1 MAFDPS
7 SSRMMRGAAALALA
21 ATCTLAQAQ
30 LKADEWRFAAAVYGY
45 FPSLKSDTQFP
56 SGRGG
61 PTIDVS
67 GDTLVS
73 NLKMAFMGSF
83 AAQKGVWGVWTDVFY
98 SDVGGDKTGL
108 TDFRIGGQPTAVPA
122 SLSLDAKTTIW
133 TLAGTYTFADAPSY
147 TANVLVGTRML
158 SVDQTLDWQFLAPS
172 PNGLIAPA
180 GRSEVSKTNWDA
192 IVGVNGRYRM
202 GDALQWVVPYY
213 VDIGAGN
220 SKFTWQAML
229 GLGYDFKW
237 GEVGVAWRYIDY
249 DFKSGNAIQTMS
261 FNGPMLGARFTW

>member
-1 MAFDPS
+1 MACNPS
-7 SSRMMRGAAALALA
+7 STRLARGVTALALA
-21 ATCTLAQAQ
+21 ATCTVAQAQ

-45 FPSLKSDTQFP
+45 FPSLKADTQFP

-67 GDTLVS
+67 GDKLVD

-83 AAQKGVWGVWTDVFY
+83 AAQKGVWGVYTDVFY
-98 SDVGGDKTGL
+98 SDVGNDKRGF
-108 TDFRIGGQPTAVPA
+108 TDFRIGGQPVTVPA
-122 SLSLDAKTTIW
+122 YLSLNAKTTIW
-133 TLAGTYTFADAPSY
+133 TLAGSYTFADAPSY
-147 TANVLVGTRML
+147 TANLLAGTRML
-158 SVDQTLDWQFLAPS
+158 KVDQTLDWQFLAPS
-172 PNGLIAPA
+172 PHGLVAPA
-180 GRSEVSKTNWDA
+180 GRSDVSATNWDA

-202 GDALQWVVPYY
+202 GDTLQWVVPYY

-249 DFKSGNAIQTMS
+249 DFKSGNALQTMS
-261 FNGPMLGARFTW
+261 FNGPMVGARFTW

>member
-1 MAFDPS
+1 MAQDQYS
-7 SSRMMRGAAALALA
+7 IRLMQGAAALALA

-30 LKADEWRFAAAVYGY
+30 LKADEWRFATAIYGY
-45 FPSLKSDTQFP
+45 FPSLKSETQFP

-73 NLKMAFMGSF
+73 NLKMAFMGTF
-83 AAQKGVWGVWTDVFY
+83 AAQKGLWGVYTDVFY
-98 SDVGGDKTGL
+98 SDVGGDKIGL

-122 SLSLDAKTTIW
+122 SLSLDAKSLIW
-133 TLAGTYTFADAPSY
+133 TLAGTYAFADAPGHSG
-147 TANVLVGTRML
+147 NVLFGTRML
-158 SVDQTLDWQFLAPS
+158 SLDQTLDWQFIAPS

-180 GRSEVSKTNWDA
+180 GRSEVSATNWDA
-192 IVGVNGRYRM
+192 IVGVKGQFRM
-202 GDALQWVVPYY
+202 GDSLQWVVPYY
-213 VDIGAGN
+213 ADIGAGN
-220 SKFTWQAML
+220 SKFTWQVML

-261 FNGPMLGARFTW
+261 FNGPMVGARFTW

>member
-1 MAFDPS
+1 MACNLTS
-7 SSRMMRGAAALALA
+7 TRLVRAVTALALA

-45 FPSLKSDTQFP
+45 FPSLKSETQFP

-67 GDTLVS
+67 GDTLID

-83 AAQKGVWGVWTDVFY
+83 SAQKGEWGVFTDVFY
-98 SDVGGDKTGL
+98 SSVGNDKRGF
-108 TDFRIGGQPTAVPA
+108 TDFRIGGQAVAVPA
-122 SLSLDAKTTIW
+122 YLSLNVKNTIW
-133 TLAGTYTFADAPSY
+133 TLAGTYALADTPSHS
-147 TANVLVGTRML
+147 ANVLFGTRML
-158 SVDQTLDWQFLAPS
+158 SVDQALDWQFLAPS
-172 PNGLIAPA
+172 PHGLIAPA
-180 GRSEVSKTNWDA
+180 GRSEVSATNWDA
-192 IVGVNGRYRM
+192 IVGVNGRFRM
-202 GDALQWVVPYY
+202 GESLQWVVPYY
-213 VDIGAGN
+213 LDLGAGN

-249 DFKSGNAIQTMS
+249 DFKSGKALQTMS
-261 FNGPMLGARFTW
+261 FNGPMVGARFTW